1 MTDRIHIPQED
12 LVLYGMHALP
22 SAEVATIREHLS
34 ECEDCRAELAQ
45 ISGDLA
51 LAAMSTPQHPLP
63 QGARDRFL
71 ERIGVEPDHAKNV
84 VSIADTSSG
93 SKPRIRR
100 APLWIPWIA
109 AAALFVIAVAL
120 GIQLQNTRRELER
133 QTAVA
138 SAQMAESNRAREVM
152 EVLNAPSAQHILLTA
167 GTPHPAPTA
176 RAVYLASRGALV
188 LQASNLAPIDADK
201 TYELWIIPANGKAAI
216 PAGLFRPD
224 AAGSASLVLPQIPV
238 GVEAKALGITIEK
251 ASGSAVPTPPIVLA
265 GAASA
270 PGQ

>member
-34 ECEDCRAELAQ
+34 ECADCRAELAQ

-51 LAAMSTPQHPLP
+51 LAAMSAPQHPLP

-71 ERIGVEPDHAKNV
+71 ERIGAQPEHAKNV
-84 VSIADTSSG
+84 VNIADTPSG

-100 APLWIPWIA
+100 APLWIPWSA
-109 AAALFVIAVAL
+109 AAALLVIAIAL
-120 GIQLQNTRRELER
+120 GIQLQNTRRELEH
-133 QTAVA
+133 QTAIA
-138 SAQMAESNRAREVM
+138 SAQTAESNRAREVM

-167 GTPHPAPTA
+167 GTPRPVPTA
-176 RAVYLASRGALV
+176 RAVYLSSRGALV
-188 LQASNLAPIDADK
+188 LEASNLAPIDADK
-201 TYELWIIPANGKAAI
+201 TYELWIIPANGKAPI

-224 AAGSASLVLPQIPV
+224 ATGSASLVLPQIPV

-251 ASGSAVPTPPIVLA
+251 ASGSAAPTPPIVLA
-265 GAASA
+265 GAVPA